1 MNKEISF
8 FLCQK
13 GTATVIGLDCC
24 KDTQVSCCGET
35 LSAVKVGS
43 VDAAKEKHVPVVEV
57 NGNTV
62 TVKIGSVAHPMTPEH
77 YIAWV
82 CLKTEKGLQFKEL
95 PVDGAPEVQF
105 AITSDDKVIEAYEF
119 CNLHGVWSGK

>member
-1 MNKEISF
+1 MSKDVSF
-8 FLCQK
+8 FLCKK

-24 KDTQVSCCGET
+24 KDTEVSCCGEK

-43 VDAAKEKHVPVVEV
+43 VDAAKEKHVPVVTA
-57 NGNTV
+57 NGNKV
-62 TVKIGSVAHPMTPEH
+62 TVKVGSVVHPMSEEH
-77 YIAWV
+77 HIAWV

-95 PVDGAPEVQF
+95 PVDGTPEVEF
-105 AITSDDKVIEAYEF
+105 AITDDDKVIEAYEF